1 MGPQLGCGGI
11 HDWPADSLP
20 AHVKIQVNQQM
31 LCSGLEHAVVCIFD
45 CARADWR
52 LVVEE
57 ADREL
62 QAFLLDYTARWWQR
76 YVVEAHD
83 PRCDDWAERHT
94 LAKLRWPA
102 PVDVVDV
109 PMPDGAL
116 ELFDEL
122 AKQRDIAR
130 AATKAAKEPE
140 AQLRE
145 MLGSATAMVS
155 PDGLA
160 KIYRD
165 GRNTL
170 RRKELSQ

>member
-1 MGPQLGCGGI
+1 MISPFNG
-11 HDWPADSLP
+11 HDWPADDVP
-20 AHVKIQVNQQM
+20 RHVRIQVEQQM
-31 LCSGLEHAVVCIFD
+31 LCSGLGYAVVVIFD
-45 CARADWR
+45 CSRADWR
-52 LVVEE
+52 LVVVE

-62 QAFLLDYTARWWQR
+62 RAFIVDYTARWWQR
-76 YVVEAHD
+76 YVVERRD

-94 LAKLRWPA
+94 LAKIRWPA
-102 PVDVVDV
+102 PVEVVEV
-109 PMPDGAL
+109 PMPPDAL
-116 ELFDEL
+116 ELFDEIE
-122 AKQRDIAR
+122 KQRDIAR

-160 KIYRD
+160 TIYRD

-170 RRKELSQ
+170 RRKELLQ